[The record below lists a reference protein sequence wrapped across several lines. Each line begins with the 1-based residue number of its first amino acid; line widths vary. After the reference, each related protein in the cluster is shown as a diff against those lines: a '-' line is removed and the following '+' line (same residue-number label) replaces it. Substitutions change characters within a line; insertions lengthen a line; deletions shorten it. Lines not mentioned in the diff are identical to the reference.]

1 MWLPLIDIVSRI
13 SLLFV
18 LPMMRYDVHFFGSA
32 SFLELCF
39 WMSGSFYVF
48 LVSCLVYSTVGC
60 EIWWVINCVCMF
72 AYMSAQ
78 FSSSIHYTII
88 GSTVLSFDVLCHLC
102 VYTCLSS
109 LRCSKK
115 EAESQTLLEL
125 AEKTLRAHNR
135 SDEIVSFTGAS
146 ADGTSLSFKEQYR
159 CLFRL
164 VNIFL
169 SVRMESNRM
178 QCI

>member
-1 MWLPLIDIVSRI
+1 MIDIVSRI
-13 SLLFV
+13 FMYFLLNV
-18 LPMMRYDVHFFGSA
+18 LPMMSM
-32 SFLELCF
+32 
-39 WMSGSFYVF
+39 MSD
-48 LVSCLVYSTVGC
+48 
-60 EIWWVINCVCMF
+60 CVCMF
-72 AYMSAQ
+72 AYMFAQ
-78 FSSSIHYTII
+78 FSSSIHCTII
-88 GSTVLSFDVLCHLC
+88 GSTVLSFDVLCHLCVC

-159 CLFRL
+159 CLYRL

-169 SVRMESNRM
+169 LVRVELNRM
-178 QCI
+178 QRIQDI

>member
-1 MWLPLIDIVSRI
+1 MTVCVCLHICLR
-13 SLLFV
+13 
-18 LPMMRYDVHFFGSA
+18 
-32 SFLELCF
+32 SFLQVYTAQLLEVQYCPL
-39 WMSGSFYVF
+39 MSFV
-48 LVSCLVYSTVGC
+48 T
-60 EIWWVINCVCMF
+60 CV
-72 AYMSAQ
+72 
-78 FSSSIHYTII
+78 
-88 GSTVLSFDVLCHLC
+88 C

-159 CLFRL
+159 CLYRL

-169 SVRMESNRM
+169 LVRVELNRM
-178 QCI
+178 QRIQDI

>member
-1 MWLPLIDIVSRI
+1 MSVCLHICLRNFLQVYTTQLLEVLYC
-13 SLLFV
+13 SLMSFV
-18 LPMMRYDVHFFGSA
+18 
-32 SFLELCF
+32 
-39 WMSGSFYVF
+39 
-48 LVSCLVYSTVGC
+48 T
-60 EIWWVINCVCMF
+60 CVC
-72 AYMSAQ
+72 
-78 FSSSIHYTII
+78 
-88 GSTVLSFDVLCHLC
+88 
-102 VYTCLSS
+102 YTCLSS

-115 EAESQTLLEL
+115 ETESQTLLEL
-125 AEKTLRAHNR
+125 AKKTLRAHNR
-135 SDEIVSFTGAS
+135 SDEIVSFTGSS